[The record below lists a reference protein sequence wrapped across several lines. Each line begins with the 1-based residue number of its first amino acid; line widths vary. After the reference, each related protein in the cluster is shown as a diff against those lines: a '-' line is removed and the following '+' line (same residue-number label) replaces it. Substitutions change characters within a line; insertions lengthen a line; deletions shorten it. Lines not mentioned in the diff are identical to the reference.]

1 MKPRIVILDDYEQ
14 ALRGLADWRPVD
26 ALAEVEVHHA
36 KLRGEALM
44 NALEGAQAVVLVRD
58 RTPLKADL
66 LAKLPQLRYVV
77 FTGARNTQLDRAALG
92 ARGIPVSHTEG
103 GPSKD
108 STVELTWALILAASK
123 RLESHLGL
131 VRQGRW
137 RDGGALPGILAGER
151 LGLVGFGEIGSR
163 VGRVGRAFGME
174 VVTWSPHMTPERAAR
189 GEAIAVSL
197 EELLSTS
204 KVVSLHLVPSETT
217 RGLINAARLATMRT
231 EAIFVNTSR
240 SVLVD
245 MGALAAAVAAG
256 RPRVAALDVYDEE
269 PLAADEPLAHL
280 PNFVLTPHIG
290 FVSQPVYEAFAKGV
304 IECLLAWLR
313 GEPLVRTL
321 A

>member
-123 RLESHLGL
+123 RLDPHRGVARE
-131 VRQGRW
+131 GRG
-137 RDGGALPGILAGER
+137 RAGGPLPGFVAGER

-163 VGRVGRAFGME
+163 VGRVGGG
-174 VVTWSPHMTPERAAR
+174 VGPE
-189 GEAIAVSL
+189 G
-197 EELLSTS
+197 
-204 KVVSLHLVPSETT
+204 
-217 RGLINAARLATMRT
+217 
-231 EAIFVNTSR
+231 
-240 SVLVD
+240 
-245 MGALAAAVAAG
+245 
-256 RPRVAALDVYDEE
+256 
-269 PLAADEPLAHL
+269 
-280 PNFVLTPHIG
+280 
-290 FVSQPVYEAFAKGV
+290 GV
-304 IECLLAWLR
+304 
-313 GEPLVRTL
+313 
-321 A
+321 